1 MHKLILTFISTCLS
15 VLAFAQNAVKLK
27 IYEKSDFMADSQFW
41 SVCEGNDGVMY
52 FGNND
57 GVLVF
62 DGEHWQKIIL
72 PNNSSVRS
80 LSQGMDG
87 TIYAGGYNEAGII
100 SRAKDGRYEYRSILK
115 ELQPEGRNLEN
126 IWGIEHLGNRV
137 LFCAYSEIIVLT
149 GRAATRLPSSTAFTY
164 SAVVNN
170 NYYVAESGHG
180 ILTLQPSSNT
190 LLMAFPATGFNN
202 EDVAEILPGGKQGAL
217 LVVTVQGGIYYGELA
232 TGKITLLNRCFP
244 AGDGSVGAAL
254 KNPDG
259 SIYIGTVNEGLI
271 SVNRMGQTNYNPDGF
286 APLKDGVVQKLY
298 RTTDGNMWILQNNG
312 LAYADYHS
320 PYRQLFNRASVY
332 DALPVKDSLYIA
344 TTQGIY
350 YAADAGNNFTKVSN
364 LQGQAWTV
372 QKASGD
378 IIACHDTGLYKIVHG
393 SAVQIGAVSG
403 FWKINPVAG
412 KPGFYLASQYN
423 GLYLLEKK
431 GKEWLLH
438 PKIAGFNESARD
450 ILPADE
456 PHTYWVCHGY
466 QGVFRLRINAAYNR
480 VSSVDHFTNKNG
492 LKNSFNVNVFRWQG
506 KVVFT
511 TNNGIY
517 TFDNTTNRFVP
528 YQKLNSLLDPTLNT
542 RKILQYGS
550 RTWFVQDD
558 EAGYF
563 DISQP
568 VPEPRKDI
576 FLNLKGTFNRG
587 MECLVPLPG
596 DKMLFG
602 TTDGLFLYSIKNPG
616 NPAGISTAITQVS
629 YTRRQKQELLHTA
642 SGKGAIELPNKTD
655 ILRFDFAVPK
665 MAKGTRIQYS
675 YILEGSEQEWSPWQ
689 NQPFKEYTHLGPG
702 TYTFKVKSRNTAGI
716 VGGEAAYRFT
726 VLPEWYQTTLAY
738 ILYGVLSLLVMYG
751 IRLLIKRRIRYEKAK
766 SAREAESSR
775 RLLELEVA
783 QLKLQRDKDAAIRD
797 KAALEEDVINKSKEL
812 ANYTMLL
819 VQKKDV
825 FAEITDDLKELKNYV
840 RNEESR
846 KKLLDIFQKL
856 NRHRVGEE
864 YMEVFDVHFE
874 KVHHNFF
881 EGLKALSPS
890 LTQRELR
897 LCAFVKMGLTN
908 KEIAPLLGISLRGV
922 ENARYRIRKKLD
934 VANED
939 NFAAF
944 LEGVGS
950 ET

>member
-1 MHKLILTFISTCLS
+1 MNKVILTLISLCFS
-15 VLAFAQNAVKLK
+15 VAAFSQENVKLK
-27 IYEKSDFMADSQFW
+27 IYDKSDFVADSQFW
-41 SVCEGNDGVMY
+41 SVCEGKDGVMY

-80 LSQGMDG
+80 LSPGADG
-87 TIYAGGYNEAGII
+87 TIYAGGYDEAGII
-100 SRAKDGRYEYRSILK
+100 KRLKNGTYEYQSIIK

-126 IWGIEHLGNRV
+126 IWAIQNLGNRM
-137 LFCAYSEIIVLT
+137 LFRVYSEIIVYAGKT
-149 GRAATRLPSSTAFTY
+149 ATHLPSSSVFTY

-170 NYYVAESGHG
+170 NYYVEENGRG

-190 LLMAFPATGFNN
+190 LLMAFPSSGFNN
-202 EDVAEILPGGKQGAL
+202 EDVAEILPGGKPGAL

-232 TGKITLLNRCFP
+232 TGKMALLSRFFP
-244 AGDGSVGAAL
+244 ESNGRASTAL
-254 KNPDG
+254 KNSDG
-259 SIYIGTVNEGLI
+259 SIYIGTVNEGVI
-271 SVNRMGQTNYNPDGF
+271 SVDRMGQTSYNPTGF
-286 APLKDGVVQKLY
+286 APLKEGVVQKLY
-298 RTTDGNMWILQNNG
+298 RTADGNIWILQNNG

-344 TTQGIY
+344 TTQGVY
-350 YAADAGNNFTKVSN
+350 YSADAGSSFAKVNN
-364 LQGQAWTV
+364 LQGQAWAV
-372 QKASGD
+372 QKAQGD
-378 IIACHDTGLYKIVHG
+378 VIACHDSGLYKIVNG
-393 SAVQIGAVSG
+393 SAARIGSASG
-403 FWKINPVAG
+403 FWKINPIVG

-431 GKEWLLH
+431 GSEWLLH
-438 PKIAGFNESARD
+438 DKIAGFNESARD

-456 PHTYWVCHGY
+456 PNTYWVCHGY
-466 QGVFRLRINAAYNR
+466 QGVFRLRIDPGYTR

-492 LKNSFNVNVFRWQG
+492 LQNSFNVNVFRWQG

-517 TFDNTTNRFVP
+517 TYNNASNRFVP
-528 YQKLNSLLDPTLNT
+528 YQKLNTLLDPTLNT

-563 DISQP
+563 NTAQA
-568 VPEPRKDI
+568 VPELRKDI

-587 MECLVPLPG
+587 MECMVPLPD

-602 TTDGLFLYSIKNPG
+602 TTDGLFLYTIKNPD
-616 NPAGISTAITQVS
+616 NPAGIATAITQVS
-629 YTRRQKQELLHTA
+629 YSRKQKQELLQTA
-642 SGKGAIELPNKTD
+642 SGKTAIELPNQMD

-675 YILEGSEQEWSPWQ
+675 YMLDGSEQEWSPWQ
-689 NQPFKEYTHLGPG
+689 NQPFKEYTHLRPG

-716 VGGEAAYRFT
+716 VGSEAAYSFT
-726 VLPEWYQTTLAY
+726 VLPKWYQTTLAY
-738 ILYGVLSLLVMYG
+738 VLYVLLSLLIIYG

-766 SAREAESSR
+766 SAREAESRR
-775 RLLELEVA
+775 RLLELEVE
-783 QLKLQRDKDAAIRD
+783 QLKLQRDKDAVIRD
-797 KAALEEDVINKSKEL
+797 KAVLEEDVINKSKEL

-825 FAEITDDLKELKNYV
+825 FAEITDDLKELKNYL

-944 LEGVGS
+944 LEGVGL
-950 ET
+950 